1 MASWRELAS
10 FNSGEDINATI
21 ASSNF
26 PPSSDFNSS
35 TRFWEKK
42 MKEIDFLKDDN
53 S

>member
-35 TRFWEKK
+35 TRFWEK
-42 MKEIDFLKDDN
+42 MKEIDFLRDDN